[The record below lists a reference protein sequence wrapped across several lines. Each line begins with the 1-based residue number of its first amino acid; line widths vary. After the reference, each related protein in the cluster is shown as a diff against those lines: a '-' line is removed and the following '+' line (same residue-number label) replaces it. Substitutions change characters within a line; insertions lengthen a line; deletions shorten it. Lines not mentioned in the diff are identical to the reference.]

1 MHAGPLAAVVVAL
14 GAAAAPGSIGARIED
29 FTLRDSGGREHR
41 LSDWKDR
48 RLVVVVF
55 VGTQCP
61 LAKLYGPRLAELS
74 RVYGPR
80 GVAFVGID
88 SNETDSLSALR
99 RYARLHSIPFPLL
112 PDPGAA
118 VADLFGAERTPEAFV
133 LDQERVIRYRGR
145 IDDQNDV
152 PAHRPA
158 ARHHDLA
165 DALDDLLGGRPVRVA
180 RTEAAGCIIG
190 RPATPRRGSPATY
203 CRDVAP
209 ILQNHCQFCH
219 RPGEIGP
226 LTLTSYKD
234 ARGWAGMIR
243 EVVEEG
249 RMPPWH
255 ASPKY
260 GRFANDPSLSTDEKD
275 RLLRWIDDG
284 CPEGDAVELP
294 PPPRFVDGW
303 NIGEPDVVLT
313 MPQPFTVPAEGVIE
327 YQYVEVDA
335 GAPVDRWVQA
345 AEVRPGN
352 REVVHHCNVFLQPP
366 GAADVQEQGAL
377 GSFCLAALAP
387 GTPPMTLPE
396 GMAKR
401 IPAGWRIILVLH
413 YTTTGSVQTDRT
425 RLGLKF
431 ADPTGVRKEVA
442 TRLMF
447 DPQLCIPP
455 GTADHTVAQ
464 TWQFNRDVL
473 LLAFFPHMH
482 LRGKSFRYDAL
493 YPDGSEEILLDVPRW
508 DFNWQHR
515 YVLAEPKR
523 LPAGSRLRC
532 TAVFDN
538 SPANPAN
545 PDPSAT
551 VRAGT
556 QSWDEMFNGYFDV
569 VLADQD
575 RTRGAPWRDVLG
587 ELHER
592 FFRGGVVLSIVLAG
606 GLVLLRRARR
616 TLACHPSGQRGP
628 ANPER

>member
-1 MHAGPLAAVVVAL
+1 MRAGPLAAVLFAVSV
-14 GAAAAPGSIGARIED
+14 AAAPVSAPGTIGAHVGD
-29 FTLRDSGGREHR
+29 FTLRDAGGRQHR
-41 LSDWKDR
+41 LRDWKDH

-55 VGTQCP
+55 MGTQCP

-74 RVYGPR
+74 RRYGPR

-88 SNETDSLSALR
+88 SNETDSLSDLR
-99 RYARLHSIPFPLL
+99 RYAKLHSIPFPLL
-112 PDPGAA
+112 RDPGAA
-118 VADLFGAERTPEAFV
+118 IADLFAAERTPEAFV
-133 LDQERVIRYRGR
+133 LDAHRVIRYRGR

-152 PAHRPA
+152 PAHRAA

-165 DALDDLLGGRPVRVA
+165 DALDELLAGKPVSRP
-180 RTEAAGCIIG
+180 RTEASGCVIG
-190 RPATPRRGSPATY
+190 RPATPRRGGSVTY

-209 ILQNHCQFCH
+209 ILQQHCQVCH

-234 ARGWAGMIR
+234 ASGWAGMIR
-243 EVVEEG
+243 EVVAEG

-255 ASPKY
+255 ANPKY
-260 GRFANDPSLSTDEKD
+260 GRFANDPSLTADEKD
-275 RLLRWIDDG
+275 RLFRWIDDG
-284 CPEGDAVELP
+284 CPEGDTAELP

-303 NIGEPDVVLT
+303 NIGEPDAVLA

-327 YQYVEVDA
+327 YQYVEIDP

-352 REVVHHCNVFLQPP
+352 RSVVHHCNVFLQPP
-366 GAADVQEQGAL
+366 GAPDFQEQGAL

-387 GTPPMTLPE
+387 GTPPMVLPE

-401 IPAGWRIILVLH
+401 IPAGWHIVLVLH
-413 YTTTGSVQTDRT
+413 YTPTGSVQTDRT
-425 RLGLKF
+425 SLGLKF
-431 ADPTGVRKEVA
+431 AEAARVRKEVA

-447 DPQLCIPP
+447 DPELCIPP
-455 GTADHTVAQ
+455 GAAGHTVAQ
-464 TWQFNRDVL
+464 TWQINRDL
-473 LLAFFPHMH
+473 WLLAFFPHMH
-482 LRGKSFRYDAL
+482 LRGKSFRYEAV
-493 YPDGSEEILLDVPRW
+493 YPDGTVEVLLDVPRW

-515 YVLAEPKR
+515 YVLAKPKR
-523 LPAGSRLRC
+523 LPAGSRIRC

-538 SPANPAN
+538 SSANPAN
-545 PDPSAT
+545 PDPTAT

-575 RTRGAPWRDVLG
+575 LTRPPPWRDVLG
-587 ELHER
+587 ELHGR
-592 FFRGGVVLSIVLAG
+592 FFRSGIVLAAFLAG
-606 GLVLLRRARR
+606 GLALLRLARR
-616 TLACHPSGQRGP
+616 AVATQPGRSL
-628 ANPER
+628 